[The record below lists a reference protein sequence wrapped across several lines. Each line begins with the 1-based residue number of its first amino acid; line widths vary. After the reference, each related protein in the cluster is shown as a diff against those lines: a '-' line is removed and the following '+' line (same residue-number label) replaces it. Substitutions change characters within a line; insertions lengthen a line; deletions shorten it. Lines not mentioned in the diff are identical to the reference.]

1 MTRIGILLAI
11 AAAGLATP
19 AFTAS
24 ALAAPDT
31 TTVTGPGGVT
41 LRSVTVDLP
50 QSDREFP
57 GADAAAVNNNC
68 LTCHSAGMV
77 LRQPPFRREKWAEI
91 VNKMI
96 QTYKAPID
104 AGDIPAIIDYLA
116 QR

>member
-1 MTRIGILLAI
+1 MTRAWILLAI
-11 AAAGLATP
+11 ATASLAPASLATP
-19 AFTAS
+19 A
-24 ALAAPDT
+24 LAAPKSS
-31 TTVTGPGGVT
+31 TVTGPGGIT

-57 GADAAAVNNNC
+57 GADAAAINNNC

-77 LRQPPFRREKWAEI
+77 LRQPPFPREKWAEI

-104 AGDIPAIIDYLA
+104 AGDVPAIVDYLA
-116 QR
+116 KR

>member
-1 MTRIGILLAI
+1 MNRARILLAI
-11 AAAGLATP
+11 ATAGLATP
-19 AFTAS
+19 AFAAS
-24 ALAAPDT
+24 DI
-31 TTVTGPGGVT
+31 TTVMGPGGVT

-57 GADAAAVNNNC
+57 GADAAAINNNC

-77 LRQPPFRREKWAEI
+77 LRQPPFPREKWAEI

-104 AGDIPAIIDYLA
+104 AGDVPAIVDYLA
-116 QR
+116 KR

>member
-1 MTRIGILLAI
+1 MNRTWILAI

-19 AFTAS
+19 AFAAS
-24 ALAAPDT
+24 DA

-41 LRSVTVDLP
+41 LPSVTVDLP

-57 GADAAAVNNNC
+57 GTDAAAINNNC

-77 LRQPPFRREKWAEI
+77 LRQPPFPREKWAEI

-104 AGDIPAIIDYLA
+104 AGDVPAIVDYLA
-116 QR
+116 KR